1 MLLSMLVLLGG
12 VSYYSLLRVT
22 TATEAANSFVTRKQL
37 AALTEI
43 KVRKQIQ
50 AADEH
55 TFNGDTA
62 SLQRYNDASQDVQQS
77 LDQLSKVLIA
87 DKDKSLLTSFR
98 NSVQKASQLTD
109 QQIDLRRQSRNYE
122 ATDMAFGP
130 KEEQAVKALADDAAQ
145 LEAWEDT
152 QAQRALAIEHQTQ
165 ARANL
170 ATLSLV
176 LGGFLA
182 GIAIAIFIA
191 RSITSGMSRML
202 RMIQAIAS
210 KDLTQPDTVVTCHD
224 EMGQAELAL
233 NTMKN
238 NLRALIHAIASNA
251 EQVAGASQEISSS
264 AAQSAENAR
273 VQNLQTQQVVAAMQ
287 EMSSKV
293 QQVQNSAST
302 ASESS
307 QKAAQAAQRGG
318 QVAEEAL
325 ASIRSIAESS
335 KTVAASINTLNVSSE
350 RISRIVGVIDD
361 IADQTNLL
369 ALNAA
374 IEAARAGEQGR
385 GFAVVSDEVRKL
397 AERTT
402 QATKEIAATVEA
414 IQTETT
420 QAVLAMERGTRDV
433 SGGVEKT
440 SVSGSALQ
448 EIIEVSARVSDVISE
463 IASAA
468 GQQSQSAHQVN
479 DAMAQI
485 SSLVE
490 ESSISAEQTSKA
502 CTSLS
507 DLALDLRG
515 LVNQFHIQPS
525 SQSGRNSGP
534 RQAASFAEEST
545 NKSFA
550 ATAGTR

>member
-1 MLLSMLVLLGG
+1 MLLSLLVLLGG
-12 VSYYSLLRVT
+12 VSYYSRIRVT
-22 TATEAANSFVTRKQL
+22 DATEEANSFLTRKQL

-55 TFNGDTA
+55 TFNGDAA
-62 SLQRYNDASQDVQQS
+62 SLQRYIDAKQDVQLS
-77 LDQLSKVLIA
+77 LDQLGKMLVA
-87 DKDKSLLTSFR
+87 DKDKSLLKNLRS
-98 NSVQKASQLTD
+98 SVQRISELTD
-109 QQIDLRRQSRNYE
+109 LQIDLRRQSRNYE

-130 KEEQAVKALADDAAQ
+130 KEEQAVKNLADDAAQ
-145 LEAWEDT
+145 LEAWEDS

-165 ARANL
+165 ARAN
-170 ATLSLV
+170 AITISLV
-176 LGGFLA
+176 LGGLLA
-182 GIAIAIFIA
+182 GFAIATFIG
-191 RSITSGMSRML
+191 RSITRGMSRML
-202 RMIQAIAS
+202 NMIQAIAS
-210 KDLTQPDTVVTCHD
+210 KNLTQPDMVVTCHD
-224 EMGQAELAL
+224 ELGQAELAL

-238 NLRALIHAIASNA
+238 SLRELIHSIAANA

-273 VQNLQTQQVVAAMQ
+273 VQNLQTQQVVAAMH
-287 EMSSKV
+287 EMASKV
-293 QQVQNSAST
+293 QQVQDSAST
-302 ASESS
+302 ASDSS
-307 QKAAQAAQRGG
+307 QKAAQAAHRGG
-318 QVAEEAL
+318 QVVEEAL

-335 KTVAASINTLNVSSE
+335 KTVAASINTLNASSE
-350 RISRIVGVIDD
+350 RISKIVGVIDD

-402 QATKEIAATVEA
+402 QATKEIATTVEA
-414 IQTETT
+414 IHTETT
-420 QAVLAMERGTRDV
+420 QAVLAMEQGTRDV
-433 SGGVEKT
+433 SDGVEKT

-448 EIIEVSARVSDVISE
+448 EIIEMSASVGDVISE

-479 DAMAQI
+479 DAMSQI

-490 ESSISAEQTSKA
+490 ESSVSAEHTAKA

-515 LVNQFHIQPS
+515 LVNQFQIESS
-525 SQSGRNSGP
+525 SQSP
-534 RQAASFAEEST
+534 RKPSPRHVNDFKQRPNTKTMAA
-545 NKSFA
+545 
-550 ATAGTR
+550 AGTR

>member
-1 MLLSMLVLLGG
+1 
-12 VSYYSLLRVT
+12 VT
-22 TATEAANSFVTRKQL
+22 AATEDANSFLTRKQL

-43 KVRKQIQ
+43 KVRRQIQ

-55 TFNGDTA
+55 TFNGDAA
-62 SLQRYNDASQDVQQS
+62 SLERYNEAKQDVQQS
-77 LDQLSKVLIA
+77 LDQLSKMLLA
-87 DKDKSLLTSFR
+87 DRDKSLLINLG
-98 NSVQKASQLTD
+98 NSVQRISEITD

-122 ATDMAFGP
+122 ATEMAFGP
-130 KEEQAVKALADDAAQ
+130 KEEQAVKALADDAAH

-152 QAQRALAIEHQTQ
+152 QAQSALAVEHQTQ

-170 ATLSLV
+170 ITISLV
-176 LGGFLA
+176 LGGLLA
-182 GIAIAIFIA
+182 GIAVATLMA

-202 RMIQAIAS
+202 GMIQAIAS
-210 KDLTQPDTVVTCHD
+210 KDLTQPDMVVTCQD
-224 EMGQAELAL
+224 ELGQAELAL

-238 NLRALIHAIASNA
+238 SVRELIRSIASNA

-287 EMSSKV
+287 EMASKV
-293 QQVQNSAST
+293 QQVQDSAST
-302 ASESS
+302 ASDSS
-307 QKAAQAAQRGG
+307 QKAAQAAHRGG
-318 QVAEEAL
+318 QVVEQAL
-325 ASIRSIAESS
+325 TSIRSIAESS
-335 KTVAASINTLNVSSE
+335 KTVAASIHTLNASSE
-350 RISRIVGVIDD
+350 RISKIVGVIDD

-402 QATKEIAATVEA
+402 QATKEIATTVEA
-414 IQTETT
+414 IHTETT
-420 QAVLAMERGTRDV
+420 QAVLAMEQGTRDV
-433 SGGVEKT
+433 SDGVEKT
-440 SVSGSALQ
+440 SASGSALQ
-448 EIIEVSARVSDVISE
+448 EIIEMSASVGDVISE

-479 DAMAQI
+479 GAMAQI

-490 ESSISAEQTSKA
+490 ESSVSAEHTAKA

-515 LVNQFHIQPS
+515 LVNQFQIQGS
-525 SQSGRNSGP
+525 SQSDRNSSLRHAVSFEEGSP
-534 RQAASFAEEST
+534 TKILRAA
-545 NKSFA
+545 
-550 ATAGTR
+550 AGKR

>member
-1 MLLSMLVLLGG
+1 MLLSLLVLLGG
-12 VSYYSLLRVT
+12 VSYYSRLRVT
-22 TATEAANSFVTRKQL
+22 AATEDANSFLTRKQL

-55 TFNGDTA
+55 TFNGDAA
-62 SLQRYNDASQDVQQS
+62 SLGRYSEAKQDVQQS
-77 LDQLSKVLIA
+77 LDQLGKMLIA
-87 DKDKSLLTSFR
+87 DKDKSLLMNLR
-98 NSVQKASQLTD
+98 NSVLRISGITD

-122 ATDMAFGP
+122 ATEMAFGP
-130 KEEQAVKALADDAAQ
+130 KEEQAVKTLADDAAR

-152 QAQRALAIEHQTQ
+152 QAQSALAIEHQTQ

-170 ATLSLV
+170 ITVSLV
-176 LGGFLA
+176 LGGLLA
-182 GIAIAIFIA
+182 GIAVATFMA
-191 RSITSGMSRML
+191 RSITRGMSRML

-210 KDLTQPDTVVTCHD
+210 KDLTQPDMVVTSHD
-224 EMGQAELAL
+224 ELGQAELAL

-238 NLRALIHAIASNA
+238 SLRELIRSIASNA

-287 EMSSKV
+287 EMASKV
-293 QQVQNSAST
+293 QQVQDSAST
-302 ASESS
+302 ASDSS
-307 QKAAQAAQRGG
+307 QKAAQAAHRGG
-318 QVAEEAL
+318 QVVEEAL
-325 ASIRSIAESS
+325 TSIRSIAESS
-335 KTVAASINTLNVSSE
+335 KTVAASINTLNASSE
-350 RISRIVGVIDD
+350 RISKIVGVIDD

-402 QATKEIAATVEA
+402 QATKEIATTVEA
-414 IQTETT
+414 IHTETT
-420 QAVLAMERGTRDV
+420 QAVMAMEQGTRDV
-433 SGGVEKT
+433 SEGVEKT

-448 EIIEVSARVSDVISE
+448 EIIEMSASVGDVISE

-485 SSLVE
+485 SSLVQ
-490 ESSISAEQTSKA
+490 ESSVSAEHTAKA

-515 LVNQFHIQPS
+515 LVNQFQIQSS
-525 SQSGRNSGP
+525 SQSPRNSSFRDTVRFNEGSATK
-534 RQAASFAEEST
+534 RLGAA
-545 NKSFA
+545 
-550 ATAGTR
+550 AGTR

>member
-1 MLLSMLVLLGG
+1 LLSLLVLLGG
-12 VSYYSLLRVT
+12 VSYYSRLRVT
-22 TATEAANSFVTRKQL
+22 AATEDANSFLTRKQL
-37 AALTEI
+37 ATLTEI

-55 TFNGDTA
+55 TFNGDAA
-62 SLQRYNDASQDVQQS
+62 SLERYSQTKKDVQQS
-77 LDQLSKVLIA
+77 LDQLGKMLVA
-87 DKDKSLLTSFR
+87 DQDKLLLTNLR
-98 NSVQKASQLTD
+98 NSVQKISEITD

-130 KEEQAVKALADDAAQ
+130 KEERAVQTLADDAAQ

-165 ARANL
+165 ARANFV
-170 ATLSLV
+170 TISLV
-176 LGGFLA
+176 LGGLLA
-182 GIAIAIFIA
+182 GIVVATLMA
-191 RSITSGMSRML
+191 RSITRGMTKML

-210 KDLTQPDTVVTCHD
+210 KNLTQPDMVVTCHD
-224 EMGQAELAL
+224 ELGQAELAL

-238 NLRALIHAIASNA
+238 SLRELICSIASNA

-287 EMSSKV
+287 EMALKV
-293 QQVQNSAST
+293 QQVQDSAST
-302 ASESS
+302 ASDSS
-307 QKAAQAAQRGG
+307 QKAAQAAHRGG
-318 QVAEEAL
+318 QVVEEAL

-335 KTVAASINTLNVSSE
+335 KTVAASINTLNASSE
-350 RISRIVGVIDD
+350 RISKIVGVIDD

-402 QATKEIAATVEA
+402 QATKEIADTVEA
-414 IQTETT
+414 IHTETT
-420 QAVLAMERGTRDV
+420 QAVLAMEQGTRDV
-433 SGGVEKT
+433 SDGVEKT

-448 EIIEVSARVSDVISE
+448 EIIEMSASVGDVISE

-490 ESSISAEQTSKA
+490 ESSVSAEHTAKA

-515 LVNQFHIQPS
+515 LVNQFQVQSS
-525 SQSGRNSGP
+525 SQSLRNSSF
-534 RQAASFAEEST
+534 RQLEGSPTKTLRAA
-545 NKSFA
+545 
-550 ATAGTR
+550 AGKR